1 MRNNVGVVRR
11 LSAIFVVIFA
21 VLLVSSAAG
30 LTVGAKGLA
39 GANEVARADG
49 YKAPSGDAPSGDAS
63 AGRAKVLIIGD
74 SVFDAFDHVESA
86 RKLLDSQQKT
96 IFAVQGCQKL
106 IEPGCFAWVK
116 LSALDQLKKNAG
128 RFSDVV
134 VIGTG
139 YNDRIGTPFRQAV
152 MAITQEAAIQGVDVV
167 WITYRQVRHVRGK
180 ATTMNKQLA
189 KLDPKIENLY
199 IADWNAYSEGKEKS
213 GWFRG
218 DRIHLVTPGAN
229 GLARLLNEAVGV
241 VVAQREAE
249 RAAANLTT
257 TTTISG

>member
-1 MRNNVGVVRR
+1 MRR
-11 LSAIFVVIFA
+11 LNATLVV
-21 VLLVSSAAG
+21 VLTVLVVAAG
-30 LTVGAKGLA
+30 DGASAGAKVMA
-39 GANEVARADG
+39 GDE
-49 YKAPSGDAPSGDAS
+49 S

-74 SVFDAFDHVESA
+74 SVFDAFDHVASA
-86 RKLLDSQQKT
+86 RELLDSQQKT

-106 IEPGCFAWVK
+106 VERGCFAWVK

-152 MAITQEAAIQGVDVV
+152 MAITQEAALQGVDVV

-180 ATTMNKQLA
+180 ATTMNKQLG
-189 KLDPKIENLY
+189 KLDPKIENLH
-199 IADWNAYSEGKEKS
+199 IADWNSYSEGKEKS

-218 DRIHLVTPGAN
+218 DRIHLVTPGAV
-229 GLARLLNEAVGV
+229 GLAQLINQS
-241 VVAQREAE
+241 VAEVMAKRELAS
-249 RAAANLTT
+249 AAKSVTT
-257 TTTISG
+257 TTTIGG

>member
-1 MRNNVGVVRR
+1 MKFSQRVGSVLAALALIWV
-11 LSAIFVVIFA
+11 SAVGA
-21 VLLVSSAAG
+21 GSSAGASATG
-30 LTVGAKGLA
+30 VKVMVGDEA
-39 GANEVARADG
+39 
-49 YKAPSGDAPSGDAS
+49 
-63 AGRAKVLIIGD
+63 AGRARVLIIGD

-86 RKLLDSQQKT
+86 RELLDSQQKT

-106 IEPGCFAWVK
+106 VEPGCFAWVK
-116 LSALDQLKKNAG
+116 LSALDQLRKNAG

-152 MAITQEAAIQGVDVV
+152 LAISQEAAIQGVDVV

-189 KLDPKIENLY
+189 KLEPKVENLH

-218 DRIHLVTPGAN
+218 DRIHLVTPGAV
-229 GLARLLNEAVGV
+229 GLAQLINQSVAEVRAKRELAEVG
-241 VVAQREAE
+241 
-249 RAAANLTT
+249 
-257 TTTISG
+257 G

>member
-1 MRNNVGVVRR
+1 MRR
-11 LSAIFVVIFA
+11 LNAIFVVVFT
-21 VLLVSSAAG
+21 VLLVAPG
-30 LTVGAKGLA
+30 A
-39 GANEVARADG
+39 GASAPTSGVAVKVMAG
-49 YKAPSGDAPSGDAS
+49 EES

-86 RKLLDSQQKT
+86 RQLLDSQQKT

-106 IEPGCFAWVK
+106 VEPGCFAWVK

-152 MAITQEAAIQGVDVV
+152 LAITEEADRQGVDVV

-180 ATTMNKQLA
+180 ATTMNKQLG
-189 KLDPKIENLY
+189 KLDPKIENLH

-218 DRIHLVTPGAN
+218 DRIHLVTPGAV
-229 GLARLLNEAVGV
+229 GLAQLINQSVAEVMAKRELAEVG
-241 VVAQREAE
+241 
-249 RAAANLTT
+249 
-257 TTTISG
+257 G

>member
-1 MRNNVGVVRR
+1 LN
-11 LSAIFVVIFA
+11 AIFVVVFT
-21 VLLVSSAAG
+21 VLLVAPG
-30 LTVGAKGLA
+30 A
-39 GANEVARADG
+39 GAS
-49 YKAPSGDAPSGDAS
+49 APTSGGGVKVMVGEES

-86 RKLLDSQQKT
+86 RELFDSQQKT

-106 IEPGCFAWVK
+106 VEPGCFAWVK

-134 VIGTG
+134 VVGTG

-152 MAITQEAAIQGVDVV
+152 MAITQEAARQGVDVV

-180 ATTMNKQLA
+180 ATTMNKQLG
-189 KLDPKIENLY
+189 KLDPKIENLH

-218 DRIHLVTPGAN
+218 DRIHLVTPGAI
-229 GLARLLNEAVGV
+229 GLAELINQSVVEVMTKRELAEVG
-241 VVAQREAE
+241 
-249 RAAANLTT
+249 
-257 TTTISG
+257 G